1 MNKTVFVEFDFF
13 ALIIF
18 SLILPVALYGYMM
31 WKRVIS
37 RHTVLLFAVILI
49 MLSGVDVF
57 LLQRLKLMARLSTSL
72 LDDTIFRSE
81 LSLAL
86 YLIPAVFAGIG
97 VNMIS
102 HVLVSHLT
110 DAENKFDSEQS
121 LR

>member
-1 MNKTVFVEFDFF
+1 MNKSVFIEFDFF

-18 SLILPVALYGYMM
+18 SMILPVSLYGYMM

-57 LLQRLKLMARLSTSL
+57 LLQRLKAMARLSTSL

-81 LSLAL
+81 ISLAL

-102 HVLVSHLT
+102 HVLVSHVT
-110 DAENKFDSEQS
+110 DAENKFDREH
-121 LR
+121 RPR

>member
-1 MNKTVFVEFDFF
+1 
-13 ALIIF
+13 
-18 SLILPVALYGYMM
+18 M

-57 LLQRLKLMARLSTSL
+57 LLQRLKAMARLSTSL

-81 LSLAL
+81 ISLAL

-110 DAENKFDSEQS
+110 DAENKFDREH
-121 LR
+121 RPR

>member
-1 MNKTVFVEFDFF
+1 MNKSVFIEFDFF

-18 SLILPVALYGYMM
+18 SMILPVSLYGYMM

-57 LLQRLKLMARLSTSL
+57 LLQRLKAMARLSTSL

-81 LSLAL
+81 ISLAL

-97 VNMIS
+97 MNMIS
-102 HVLVSHLT
+102 HVLVSHVT
-110 DAENKFDSEQS
+110 DAENKFDREH
-121 LR
+121 RPR